1 MDIVLANTLK
11 ANLKAAKTPD
21 AKSDALTLAMIA
33 LVDCQQKT
41 AARVKRLTWKV
52 IALALGT
59 GGGVGAAFANLKE
72 ILAYFGN

>member
-1 MDIVLANTLK
+1 MDIVLANMLK